1 VVSFTTFLV
10 VAAGVVALGLVLRRL
25 WPRLLSDPRQAQY
38 GQAMGMSVASICFG
52 AWLVVYGV
60 QHGQGGRI
68 VAGTVAI
75 AVFVGVFLSAAL
87 ALRWYRRTGTVRRLS
102 RLLVPEYPLRQRTDV
117 DSFLVEVG
125 FRDAKPVG
133 VLYDRET
140 RRIGEAI
147 DLDDAMPEGGW
158 PNVALNYDYDE
169 WTIAHEAAKLFY
181 DSGGKGMTA

>member
-1 VVSFTTFLV
+1 MSFLV
-10 VAAGVVALGLVLRRL
+10 VAASVAALGLALRWL

-38 GQAMGMSVASICFG
+38 GQAMGMSVAFICV
-52 AWLVVYGV
+52 ASWIVIYGV

-68 VAGTVAI
+68 AAGVVAI

-140 RRIGEAI
+140 RTIGEAT

-158 PNVALNYDYDE
+158 PNVALNYEYDARA
-169 WTIAHEAAKLFY
+169 IAHEAAKLFY
-181 DSGGKGMTA
+181 DSRGKGMTA